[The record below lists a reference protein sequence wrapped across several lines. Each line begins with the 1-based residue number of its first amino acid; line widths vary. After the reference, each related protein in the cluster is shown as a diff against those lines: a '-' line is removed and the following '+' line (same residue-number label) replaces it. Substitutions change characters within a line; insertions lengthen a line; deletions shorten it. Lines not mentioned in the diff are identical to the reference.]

1 MLTLGIIGLCYYDI
15 KLSLAPEFSVKYS
28 ARKSGHR
35 GFLVVQWLRLASN
48 AGGLGLIPGQG
59 TRSHRPQLRVLT
71 SQLKRHEIAKLTG
84 SQEEGEGGRESCS
97 FLAVSALPF
106 FYHCCWRI
114 LRS

>member
-59 TRSHRPQLRVLT
+59 TRFPSPIQPHLRP
-71 SQLKRHEIAKLTG
+71 SAAKLKK
-84 SQEEGEGGRESCS
+84 GGMGLMLRMGKQGGGGI
-97 FLAVSALPF
+97 LQMAV
-106 FYHCCWRI
+106 
-114 LRS
+114 